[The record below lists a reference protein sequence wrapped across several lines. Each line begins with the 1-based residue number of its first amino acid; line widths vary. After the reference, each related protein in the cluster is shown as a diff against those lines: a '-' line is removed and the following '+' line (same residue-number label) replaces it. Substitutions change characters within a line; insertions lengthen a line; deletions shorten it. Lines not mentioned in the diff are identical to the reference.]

1 MPGICFIYR
10 NIYVYIIRLTTKVFI
25 NNSLL
30 VISGKMIDQSVLE
43 YFFENGQNS
52 QVILEPTGKII
63 HANESFITLLK
74 KKPTDIQDKDFG
86 DLENLG
92 YLKILL
98 KAGGTIRDK
107 IIEGKDIS
115 VLATIQTSTEKF
127 ETKEDVA

>member
-1 MPGICFIYR
+1 
-10 NIYVYIIRLTTKVFI
+10 
-25 NNSLL
+25 
-30 VISGKMIDQSVLE
+30 MIDQSVLE